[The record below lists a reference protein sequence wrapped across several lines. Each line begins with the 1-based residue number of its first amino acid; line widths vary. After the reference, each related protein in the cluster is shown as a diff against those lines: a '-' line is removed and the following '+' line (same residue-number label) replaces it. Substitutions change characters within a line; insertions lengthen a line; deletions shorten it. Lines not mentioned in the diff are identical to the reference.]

1 MSDNYNANIY
11 LATKD
16 LNNIEDRIENITE
29 ECQEKIFGKD
39 DGIYSGT
46 NFQIETV
53 SSDSGE
59 LEYVKGQTSQSGTPT
74 PTTPQ
79 PINITTGSQVVSVCG
94 KNLLPNN
101 ATTQTINGITY
112 TINEDKSIKI
122 NGTARGRADLWL
134 YGSITDTGNYVFIPK
149 GNYTMNTANLN
160 DGTMFI
166 SFREKT
172 AGVRYM
178 TRQNNGLLTLLSQQD
193 CYFYGIM
200 LAVESGK
207 TINNLT
213 FYPQLEKGNQPTT
226 YEEYKGNDYEINLG
240 KNLYNANDTT
250 YYGSCTYVSGI
261 NTDQYKIKATG
272 TDVIINSQVASGSS
286 YSSSAGTLIPC
297 KYGETI
303 YYDTGNSNFSK
314 NFITQYNSSKVS
326 LGYANTGRSS
336 GSYTPTNSAC
346 EYISIRIGYGSATSG
361 TEYTLAPIISKSSN
375 LDYAPYKTPIYLGKI
390 GTYQDY
396 IFQNTTENP
405 LYDSNLEEGQ
415 WYIHK
420 EIGRVVLNGSENWNY
435 VSSRG
440 GFTIANTETTFS
452 LRNKNVYS
460 GLCNNFIV
468 NSNSTAWVGT
478 NYCGWNTLGDFWL
491 QDNGAIATS
500 VANFKTWLSTHNTIV
515 YYVLNTPTNTLIE
528 DEELINQ
535 LESIQLITGLNN
547 INVSS
552 PYLSGVIG
560 IQKHFSNAL
569 RNIKVGDDLSG
580 KTLYLSFPR
589 TIYENIPDIDTATHI
604 FIAIATNNTVIGI
617 CYRYYPNSNKAIGV
631 RLKDDSSETGY
642 IIKYLYSYS
651 LITDNGNPYLNYV
664 RFTLPLDYGV
674 VTSIDAN
681 SEFYQYVKIYDE
693 SIIPNYTK
701 YTWVDNEQL
710 TMQKIDNIEQGVRNI
725 GRYYEKPN
733 GWVQEKEW
741 LPDSNKNYA
750 GNYGVG
756 IKTIS
761 YQDLNRWYNNLDL
774 IDFNDLNDITIWNAV
789 NDISQIEWNGES
801 DEEWVDNFVINV
813 YELTTEDDNTLI
825 TEDNNVIEVTISER
839 V

>member
-240 KNLYNANDTT
+240 KNLLDLSGFITHNN
-250 YYGSCTYVSGI
+250 YGGLNISYSNGKLLIDGT
-261 NTDQYKIKATG
+261 ATG
-272 TDVIINSQVASGSS
+272 NVDMYLLSTGWNTKAQELSNIINSQISYLTLSSTKSG
-286 YSSSAGTLIPC
+286 L
-297 KYGETI
+297 I
-303 YYDTGNSNFSK
+303 YYFQMNGAYIQNTINRANPTDN
-314 NFITQYNSSKVS
+314 ITNMFVRIPRGTTLNNEEIGIQLERENV
-326 LGYANTGRSS
+326 AT
-336 GSYTPTNSAC
+336 SYT
-346 EYISIRIGYGSATSG
+346 
-361 TEYTLAPIISKSSN
+361 
-375 LDYAPYKTPIYLGKI
+375 PYKTPIYLGKI
-390 GTYQDY
+390 GNYKDY
-396 IFQNTTENP
+396 IFRNTTENP

-420 EIGRVVLNGSENWNY
+420 EIGRVVLNGSENWNVY
-435 VSSRG
+435 DTTYKRLNLLLSDASTISARTMCYSNYFKFSS
-440 GFTIANTETTFS
+440 S
-452 LRNKNVYS
+452 
-460 GLCNNFIV
+460 
-468 NSNSTAWVGT
+468 SNDVGT
-478 NYCGWNTLGDFWL
+478 CFTNGGRIYLYPTLDINTTAL
-491 QDNGAIATS
+491 
-500 VANFKTWLSTHNTIV
+500 FKTWLSTHNTEV
-515 YYVLNTPTNTLIE
+515 YYILNTPTNTLIE

-535 LESIQLITGLNN
+535 LNSIELLEGLNN
-547 INVSS
+547 VSVSS

-693 SIIPNYTK
+693 SVIPNYTK
-701 YTWVDNEQL
+701 HTWVDNEQL

-801 DEEWVDNFVINV
+801 DEEWVDNFIINV
-813 YELTTEDDNTLI
+813 YELITEDDNTLI
-825 TEDNNVIEVTISER
+825 TEDNNVIEVTTSER
-839 V
+839 I